1 MDEMIHLDPNG
12 TLDLHQ
18 FKPSDTKELIE
29 EFIFECKN
37 KQIQFGKIIHGKG
50 IGTLR
55 EIVHAE
61 LRKHPDIQSFQ
72 LGSHDSG
79 SWGATLF
86 ELKQ

>member
-1 MDEMIHLDPNG
+1 MIHLDPNG
-12 TLDLHQ
+12 TLDSSSIQTIGH
-18 FKPSDTKELIE
+18 ERMNR
-29 EFIFECKN
+29 EFIFECRN